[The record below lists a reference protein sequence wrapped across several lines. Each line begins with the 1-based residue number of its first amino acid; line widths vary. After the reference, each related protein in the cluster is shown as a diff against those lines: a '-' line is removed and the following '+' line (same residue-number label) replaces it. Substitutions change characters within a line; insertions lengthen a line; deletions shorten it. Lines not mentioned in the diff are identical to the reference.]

1 MSTDLLRPK
10 WVLIVHCSRQQET
23 ESLKRL
29 LSETH
34 EQEVLLLKEEINSI
48 NEAMS
53 LAQTSEEHLKAQVTQ
68 LIQENEALKMDLE
81 QQ

>member
-1 MSTDLLRPK
+1 MTTDLLQPK
-10 WVLIVHCSRQQET
+10 QVLIFHCSREQET
-23 ESLKRL
+23 ESLKKE

-34 EQEVLLLKEEINSI
+34 EQEVLVLKEEISSK
-48 NEAMS
+48 NEAIS